1 MISIYITCV
10 LSDEQKHSEM
20 NKLVRKVQIHHHTT
34 TYRKKG
40 VTCRFN
46 APGTPS
52 LETKIVCCEKSIDEM
67 KVKSTKKVI
76 EKLPPYTAKI
86 DDHSHFRN
94 NMELQ
99 RNNITVQKTMWNKRF
114 QYSI

>member
-1 MISIYITCV
+1 
-10 LSDEQKHSEM
+10 M
-20 NKLVRKVQIHHHTT
+20 NKLVRKVQTHHHTT
-34 TYRKKG
+34 VYINKKG

-86 DDHSHFRN
+86 DDRSHFRN